1 MVSLDQIFAMQEI
14 AEAFIRCTL
23 AGITCQQRSERF
35 QDFGFDDVLAVQRVH
50 ALAALAG
57 EHALSSSFGAQAAL
71 ALHLV
76 TRIRRD
82 IPVILIDTG
91 YLFPET
97 YRFADELIERLH
109 LNLKV
114 FRPQL
119 GAAWMEARHGR
130 LWEQGL
136 DGITLYNA
144 LRKVEPMRRALDEL
158 RVSTWIA
165 GIRRAQSDSR
175 ADIPFLELR
184 DDRWKLHPFA
194 DWSDYDVADY
204 LQRHDLPWHPLWH
217 QGYPSIGDL
226 HTTRRLRTGMRAQDT
241 RFFGL
246 KRECGLHHDD
256 AGHRAANA

>member
-1 MVSLDQIFAMQEI
+1 MNAPDL
-14 AEAFIRCTL
+14 
-23 AGITCQQRSERF
+23 
-35 QDFGFDDVLAVQRVH
+35 
-50 ALAALAG
+50 LAAAESPRVLDELNRWLARRGAAERVDWGLSVLAG
-57 EHALSSSFGAQAAL
+57 EHALSSSFGAQSAL

-76 TRIRRD
+76 TRVRPD

-97 YRFADELIERLH
+97 YRFADRLCERLD

-136 DGITLYNA
+136 DGLAQYNA
-144 LRKVEPMRRALDEL
+144 MRKLEPMQRAMSEL
-158 RVSTWIA
+158 GVRTWIA

-175 ADIPFLELR
+175 AQTAFLELR
-184 DDRWKLHPFA
+184 DGRWKLHPLA
-194 DWSDYDVADY
+194 DWSDDDVADY
-204 LQRHDLPWHPLWH
+204 LRRHDLPWHPLWH
-217 QGYPSIGDL
+217 QGYPSIGDR
-226 HTTRRLRTGMRAQDT
+226 HTTRRLQVGMREQDT

-246 KRECGLHHDD
+246 KRECGLHYED
-256 AGHRAANA
+256 ASRRA